1 VDRQSEGAAPKK
13 PSQDILGDLRVLTH
27 EPKAGTAT
35 KLIGYCGVL
44 TLDFGDELAGLG
56 VALTTAPKVLGY
68 RSPRC
73 NWGLGIQQ
81 RIKWSEASHRG

>member
-1 VDRQSEGAAPKK
+1 M
-13 PSQDILGDLRVLTH
+13 SQ
-27 EPKAGTAT
+27 KAGTAT

-56 VALTTAPKVLGY
+56 VALTTAPEVLGY

-81 RIKWSEASHRG
+81 RIKCGLHDLPRPAIEDEWLGRH